1 MKLKQYV
8 VDAFADRVFTGNPAA
23 VCVTEAELSE
33 AAMLAVARENNLS
46 ETAFARR
53 LGQSYGLR
61 WFTPG
66 GEIDLC
72 GHATLATAFVITNYY
87 DPAAQTADFDTMSG
101 RLSVKRSSGLYE
113 MDFPAY
119 ELRRT
124 DVTDEMERALGTR
137 PLEAYIGRDLLCV
150 LPGEAEVRQLKPDL
164 ELVSGLDGLL
174 VHVTARGS
182 AYDCVSRSFAP
193 KLCVD
198 EDPVCGSG
206 HCHIAPYW
214 AERLGKPEL
223 RAYQASRRGGEL
235 FCRVS
240 GQRVSLAGNA
250 VLYSESII
258 RVPDDLL

>member
-1 MKLKQYV
+1 M
-8 VDAFADRVFTGNPAA
+8 
-23 VCVTEAELSE
+23 
-33 AAMLAVARENNLS
+33 
-46 ETAFARR
+46 
-53 LGQSYGLR
+53 
-61 WFTPG
+61 
-66 GEIDLC
+66 
-72 GHATLATAFVITNYY
+72 
-87 DPAAQTADFDTMSG
+87 
-101 RLSVKRSSGLYE
+101 
-113 MDFPAY
+113 
-119 ELRRT
+119 
-124 DVTDEMERALGTR
+124 
-137 PLEAYIGRDLLCV
+137 